1 MVSIHAPV
9 KGATIHFCPKLHLST
24 CFNSRSRE
32 GSDHLR
38 PKHLQT
44 ELCFNSRSREG
55 SDWDQN
61 NAYNTPYVSIH
72 APVKG
77 ATRVSFGN
85 IFFNL
90 FFNSR
95 SLEGSDFKAGA
106 SLDEICVSI
115 HAPVKG
121 ATLTFCAL
129 TPM

>member
-1 MVSIHAPV
+1 MEGGAAHYVSIHAPV
-9 KGATIHFCPKLHLST
+9 KGATRPKRRRHPCHSR
-24 CFNSRSRE
+24 FNSRSRE

-77 ATRVSFGN
+77 ATRVSFGK

-90 FFNSR
+90 CFNSR
-95 SLEGSDFKAGA
+95 SREGSDFKAGA

-121 ATLTFCAL
+121 AT
-129 TPM
+129 